1 MKKNVI
7 FAGRVSIILSNT
19 LMLHKDNLIEI
30 GKVIKPHGIHGE
42 MSFTY
47 TVDIFEVDDL
57 PFFIF
62 EIDGILVPFKVSEYR
77 IRSDSTGFL
86 TLEGIES
93 EDEARAFD
101 GLAIYVNQSVLAT
114 DEHLNLSL
122 EYFVGFHLIDVLQG
136 KVGAITDID
145 RSTANVLYVVEK
157 GDGELLIP
165 VADDY
170 IREINHDLKEIVV
183 KLPEGLLDL

>member
-122 EYFVGFHLIDVLQG
+122 EYFVGFQLTDVLQG
-136 KVGAITDID
+136 KVGVITDID
-145 RSTANVLYVVEK
+145 RTTANVLYVVEK
-157 GDGELLIP
+157 EDSELLIP
-165 VADDY
+165 VAEDY
-170 IREINHDLKEIVV
+170 IREINHDLKEVVV

>member
-122 EYFVGFHLIDVLQG
+122 EYFVGFQLTDVLQG
-136 KVGAITDID
+136 KVGVITDID

-157 GDGELLIP
+157 EDSELLIP

>member
-57 PFFIF
+57 PFF
-62 EIDGILVPFKVSEYR
+62 
-77 IRSDSTGFL
+77 
-86 TLEGIES
+86 
-93 EDEARAFD
+93 
-101 GLAIYVNQSVLAT
+101 
-114 DEHLNLSL
+114 
-122 EYFVGFHLIDVLQG
+122 YF
-136 KVGAITDID
+136 
-145 RSTANVLYVVEK
+145 
-157 GDGELLIP
+157 
-165 VADDY
+165 
-170 IREINHDLKEIVV
+170 
-183 KLPEGLLDL
+183 

>member
-1 MKKNVI
+1 
-7 FAGRVSIILSNT
+7 
-19 LMLHKDNLIEI
+19 MLHKDNLIEI
-30 GKVIKPHGIHGE
+30 GKVIKPHGIQGE

-47 TVDIFEVDDL
+47 TADIFEVDDL
-57 PFFIF
+57 PFFVF

-77 IRSDSTGFL
+77 IRTDSTGFL

-122 EYFVGFHLIDVLQG
+122 EYFVGFQLTDVLQG
-136 KVGAITDID
+136 KVGVITDID

-157 GDGELLIP
+157 EDSELLIP

>member
-122 EYFVGFHLIDVLQG
+122 EYFVGFQLTDVLQG
-136 KVGAITDID
+136 KVGVITDID
-145 RSTANVLYVVEK
+145 RTTANVLYVVEK
-157 GDGELLIP
+157 EDSELLIP